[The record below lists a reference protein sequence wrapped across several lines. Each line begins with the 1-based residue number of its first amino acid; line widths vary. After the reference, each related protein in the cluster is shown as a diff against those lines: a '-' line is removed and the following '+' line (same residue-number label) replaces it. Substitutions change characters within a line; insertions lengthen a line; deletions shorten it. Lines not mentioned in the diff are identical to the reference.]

1 MQLRI
6 LKQKKLR
13 KIIEEYRNSSMCKNI
28 KNKVLKARNSSNAKN
43 QRWIKEK
50 GNQKRSVN
58 YKRIS

>member
-1 MQLRI
+1 VEMQLRI

-43 QRWIKEK
+43 QR
-50 GNQKRSVN
+50 
-58 YKRIS
+58 